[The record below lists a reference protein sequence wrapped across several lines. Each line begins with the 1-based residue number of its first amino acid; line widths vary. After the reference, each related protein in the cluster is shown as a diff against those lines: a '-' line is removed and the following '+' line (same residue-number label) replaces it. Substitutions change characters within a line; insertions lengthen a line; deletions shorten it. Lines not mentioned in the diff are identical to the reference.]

1 MKRFDPKN
9 DADSGITDQGIHD
22 SRVRK
27 YAELVIRKG
36 LNLQSGQRLVVSAPL
51 ATAPLVR
58 EVTASAYQAGCR
70 LVHVIWHDDELTL
83 MRYEKAPRDSF
94 EEYPVWQSKG
104 LYEEAK
110 AGAAFLHILGSDPD
124 LLTGQ
129 DSQLVST
136 ALRASQMHNK
146 ALSELRRRNGTNWC
160 IISMP
165 VPSWA
170 AKVFPDLDPKQQM
183 EKLLDV
189 IFSLCRVDRDDPI
202 AAWTEHVETLISRRD
217 YLNRKRY
224 TALEYSAPTID
235 LRVGLPEK
243 HNWASGSIVT
253 EAGIPIVPN
262 MPTEEVFAAPHRDR
276 VEGTVTASKPLHYR
290 GMVFENFTLTFKQG
304 RVIDLRADTGEDL
317 LRKIVD
323 TDEGAA
329 RLGEVAL
336 VAESS
341 PVAQSGLLFYNPLLD
356 ENAAC
361 HLALGFA
368 FQENI
373 EGGATMSPE
382 EFEAAGGNSSQVHMD
397 FMVGTN
403 RLNVEGVTRDGK
415 REAILRQ
422 GEWVI

>member
-1 MKRFDPKN
+1 VNKNNDP
-9 DADSGITDQGIHD
+9 
-22 SRVRK
+22 RLRK
-27 YAELVIRKG
+27 YADLAIKKG
-36 LNLQSGQRLVVSAPL
+36 LNLQSGQRLILSAPL
-51 ATAPLVR
+51 AAAPLVR
-58 EVTASAYQAGCR
+58 EVAASAYQAGCR
-70 LVHVIWHDDELTL
+70 LVHVLWNDDEVTL
-83 MRYEKAPRDSF
+83 ARYEKAPRDSF
-94 EEYPVWQSKG
+94 EEFPVWQSRG

-110 AGAAFLHILGSDPD
+110 EGAAFLHILGSDPD
-124 LLTGQ
+124 LLAGQ

-136 ALRASQMHNK
+136 ALRTSQIHNK
-146 ALSELRRRNGTNWC
+146 PLSELRRRNGTNWS

-170 AKVFPDLDPKQQM
+170 AKVFPDLEPKEQM
-183 EKLLDV
+183 EKLTDV

-202 AAWTEHVETLISRRD
+202 AAWTEHIDTLRTRRD

-224 TALEYSAPTID
+224 TALEYSAPTMD

-243 HNWASGSIVT
+243 HNWVSGTVVT
-253 EAGIPIVPN
+253 EAGVTVVPN
-262 MPTEEVFAAPHRDR
+262 MPTEEVFTVAHRDR

-290 GMVFENFTLTFKQG
+290 GMVFENFTFTFKQG
-304 RVIDLRADTGEDL
+304 RAIDIKADKGEDL
-317 LRKIVD
+317 LRKIVE

-341 PVAQSGLLFYNPLLD
+341 PVARSGVLFYNPLLD

-373 EGGATMSPE
+373 EGGAKMSPE